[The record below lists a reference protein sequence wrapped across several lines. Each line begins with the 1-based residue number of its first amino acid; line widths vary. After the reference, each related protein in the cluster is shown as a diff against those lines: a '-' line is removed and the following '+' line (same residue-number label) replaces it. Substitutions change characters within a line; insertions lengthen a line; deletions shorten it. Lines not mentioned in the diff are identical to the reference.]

1 MGKHQLTGDPSKYDA
16 ICTQLC
22 RDLKAQAVILMV
34 LEGREGNGMSCA
46 GRGQYA
52 TIGVPHVLA
61 AYLRSLADKIEAG
74 QPGGIGI
81 DTPDGASS

>member
-1 MGKHQLTGDPSKYDA
+1 MGKHQLMGTPSKYDA

-22 RDLKAQAVILMV
+22 RDLNAQAVVLMV

-52 TIGVPHVLA
+52 TIGMPHVLS
-61 AYLRSLADKIEAG
+61 AYLRGLADKIDAG
-74 QPGGIGI
+74 QPEGIGI
-81 DTPDGASS
+81 DTPDEAAS